1 MTPSVITNNEIVH
14 KGFKFIVTGRLKRVI
29 YLEFIFN
36 LSGLEVQTRRQKQSG
51 KHKIKPQ

>member
-14 KGFKFIVTGRLKRVI
+14 KGFKFIVTMRLKRVI

-36 LSGLEVQTRRQKQSG
+36 LSGLEV
-51 KHKIKPQ
+51 